1 MTFGDAEGFLAVSGA
16 MVHLTLGRHS
26 VALSAS
32 EAEAYAHVI
41 LAEAA
46 AARALAEPRERNEDD
61 YGTDFE
67 AREVA

>member
-1 MTFGDAEGFLAVSGA
+1 MTFGDAEGYVSVSGPR
-16 MVHLTLGRHS
+16 VRITLGC
-26 VALSAS
+26 VDAAVTAD
-32 EAEAYAHVI
+32 EAEAFANVL
-41 LAEAA
+41 LAEVA

>member
-1 MTFGDAEGFLAVSGA
+1 
-16 MVHLTLGRHS
+16 MVRLTLGRHETT
-26 VALSAS
+26 LSAS

-46 AARALAEPRERNEDD
+46 QARALAEPRERNEDD
-61 YGTDFE
+61 YGIDFD